1 MRNIRFLV
9 SLLLVGACMLM
20 YHSCTTCS
28 RKRTVEDITVDLADL
43 ITDTTYLNMVRTA
56 YYALPT
62 PIELSMLIK
71 SSGIAWQPALLND
84 PAEAV
89 KYLTHRKMALNF
101 GVYLTDLT
109 YAGLFEQSQTV
120 LRYKRAI
127 EQLTDG
133 LGLQSAIDLNTLQLL
148 EENINDKDAVLRII
162 SDMYASC
169 TALLN
174 ESDRYSLT
182 LAILTGGWVEAMY
195 IATSVINEIVPS
207 NESRMKQLV
216 VDQKL
221 TFDMLWQVLSDLK
234 TIPDVAALM
243 NDLLQLAKLYDVI
256 GVDHSPNTVEIADDG
271 HSSHIV
277 SANITDVTPEK
288 FAQIKEQIQIL
299 RQNFTKI

>member
-1 MRNIRFLV
+1 
-9 SLLLVGACMLM
+9 
-20 YHSCTTCS
+20 
-28 RKRTVEDITVDLADL
+28 
-43 ITDTTYLNMVRTA
+43 MVRTA

-277 SANITDVTPEK
+277 SAKITDVTPEK

>member
-1 MRNIRFLV
+1 MRNKRF
-9 SLLLVGACMLM
+9 SIFLLIGVVCVLLC
-20 YHSCTTCS
+20 HSCTTCS
-28 RKRTVEDITVDLADL
+28 RKRTIADITVDLADL
-43 ITDTTYLNMVRTA
+43 VTDTTYLHMARVA

-71 SSGIAWQPALLND
+71 KSGIAWQPALLHD

-101 GVYLTDLT
+101 GVYLTNLT
-109 YAGLFEQSQTV
+109 YAGLYEQSQTA

-127 EQLTDG
+127 EQLTEG
-133 LGLQSAIDLNTLQLL
+133 LGLQSVIDANTMLLL
-148 EENINDKDAVLRII
+148 EENINDKNAVLRII

-169 TALLN
+169 TASLD

-195 IATSVINEIVPS
+195 IATGMINEILPS
-207 NESRMKQLV
+207 NEGKMKQLV

-221 TFDMLWQVLSDLK
+221 TFDMMWQVMSDMK
-234 TIPDVAALM
+234 NIPDVAALM
-243 NDLLQLAKLYDVI
+243 SDLLQLAKLYDIV
-256 GVDHSPNTVEIADDG
+256 GADHSPNTVKTADDG
-271 HSSHIV
+271 QSSHIV
-277 SANITDVTPEK
+277 SANITDVTPKK

-299 RQNFTKI
+299 RQNFTNI